1 MGQLFHRKGDVFA
14 APMEETTLLLSA
26 ETGRYHGLN
35 PVAAHIWDL
44 LADPIDEAG
53 LVARL
58 VEEFE
63 VSPEECRREVGAF
76 LTELRARSLL
86 IDV

>member
-1 MGQLFHRKGDVFA
+1 MGRLLRRNGDVFA
-14 APMEETTLLLSA
+14 APMEETTLLLSVA
-26 ETGRYHGLN
+26 TGRYHGLN

-58 VEEFE
+58 VAEFE
-63 VSPEECRREVGAF
+63 VSTEDCEREVSSF
-76 LTELRARSLL
+76 LANLRARGLL
-86 IDV
+86 MDA